1 MQGDQF
7 DWTINQGRT
16 SSQNTGPQAD
26 HSLGTPKGNFGQKYL
41 YFAFHLEY
49 LWKIGKTNKAVMA
62 SQKPRKKHR
71 QAVIHF
77 FFFPRNSENSL
88 AIGINWYISHQ
99 SHDIIELI
107 NV

>member
-49 LWKIGKTNKAVMA
+49 LWKIGKTNKADNGL
-62 SQKPRKKHR
+62 SKTEKETQTSSNP
-71 QAVIHF
+71 F
-77 FFFPRNSENSL
+77 FFFQE
-88 AIGINWYISHQ
+88 IQKI
-99 SHDIIELI
+99 
-107 NV
+107 V